1 MKIKETFWD
10 ELFFAILVL
19 VIAFVIGRVL
29 RLIIGRFVKA
39 ASTKLKVDPT
49 KYNFLKN
56 AVEFIIYVIAIMVIF
71 NHIPSLNHYGT
82 ALFAGAGVLAAIVG
96 FASQSAFSN
105 IVSGVFLVIFRP
117 FSVGDRVRVG
127 QLYTG
132 DVEDIT
138 LRHTVIKD
146 FENRR
151 IVIPNSVVNNETIIN
166 STIAE
171 DDLCMFIEV
180 TISLDSDIDQAMRI
194 LQEES
199 MKHPECRD
207 RRSQEEIESG
217 EPQVIVRLINILET
231 GMQIRAYAWAK
242 DPSAGFE
249 MKCDVLRNIK
259 KRFDESGIGF
269 AHPYRMVIVPELSK
283 HNLQQSSV
291 PKA

>member
-1 MKIKETFWD
+1 
-10 ELFFAILVL
+10 
-19 VIAFVIGRVL
+19 
-29 RLIIGRFVKA
+29 
-39 ASTKLKVDPT
+39 
-49 KYNFLKN
+49 
-56 AVEFIIYVIAIMVIF
+56 
-71 NHIPSLNHYGT
+71 
-82 ALFAGAGVLAAIVG
+82 
-96 FASQSAFSN
+96 
-105 IVSGVFLVIFRP
+105 VIFRP